1 MLQTLSSP
9 SRRWAASGLL
19 IAFGAFIVLA
29 FGRSDGSSA
38 AAGSPP
44 RGNVSACAA
53 LKGDPARECYAREVG
68 RELVAMSGGA
78 PSILPATTT
87 ATVSFDGADTTSAAL
102 LCELHLRV
110 GATDVEKAS
119 WTTWIAQ

>member
-1 MLQTLSSP
+1 LSSP

-29 FGRSDGSSA
+29 FGRGDGSSA
-38 AAGSPP
+38 SAGAPP

-68 RELVAMSGGA
+68 RELTAMSGGA
-78 PSILPATTT
+78 PSILAAANTTVT
-87 ATVSFDGADTTSAAL
+87 FDGADATSAAL

-110 GATDVEKAS
+110 GATDAEKAS